1 MKKPKQVTTVAILMP
16 GDMGHG
22 CALVFRQN
30 GFRVITC
37 LAGRSQRTKNLAM
50 KAGLEIMP
58 SLDAIVKAADLILSI
73 LPPEYAVEQAV
84 QVAGAMK
91 AADAYPDYVDCNAI
105 SPATAKQAAASFD
118 RLATNFVDGGI
129 IGLNPL
135 KEAGLTRLYVS
146 GADTMLVRQLNG
158 RGMVVRDLGPEI
170 GRASAM
176 KMVYASSTKGAFS
189 LFAAVAVMAELTGL
203 RDELFQELS
212 ESQPNT
218 LASIERMVPRIP
230 LDANRWIF
238 EMAEIASTYEAFG
251 VTSHFHKGAGDIMQL
266 ANRTPLAT
274 GTRETTS
281 HDLNLSDVL
290 QHYVNAMNQ
299 NKDQT
304 NKQTNKQTNND

>member
-1 MKKPKQVTTVAILMP
+1 MTKPKLVTTIAILMP

-22 CALVFRQN
+22 CALVFQQN
-30 GFRVITC
+30 GFRVVTC
-37 LAGRSQRTKNLAM
+37 LAGRSQRTKNLAK

-58 SLDAIVKAADLILSI
+58 SLSALVETADLILSI
-73 LPPEYAVEQAV
+73 IPPEYAVKQATH
-84 QVAGAMK
+84 VAAAMK
-91 AADAYPDYVDCNAI
+91 AVGTYPDYVDCNAI
-105 SPATAKQAAASFD
+105 SPATAKKVADTFDGLAA
-118 RLATNFVDGGI
+118 NFVDGGI
-129 IGLNPL
+129 IGLNPV

-146 GADTMLVRQLNG
+146 GAQTALVRQLDG

-218 LASIERMVPRIP
+218 LATIKRMVPRIP

-251 VTSHFHKGAGDIMQL
+251 VTPHFHKGAGDIMQL
-266 ANRTPLAT
+266 ANLTPLAT
-274 GTRETTS
+274 GTRETTR
-281 HDLNLSDVL
+281 DNLALSDVL
-290 QHYVNAMNQ
+290 QHYVDAMRKNESQ
-299 NKDQT
+299 AK
-304 NKQTNKQTNND
+304 K

>member
-1 MKKPKQVTTVAILMP
+1 MKKPKQVNTVAILMP

-30 GFRVITC
+30 GLRVVTC
-37 LAGRSQRTKNLAM
+37 LAGRSQRTRNLAK
-50 KAGLEIMP
+50 KAGLEITP
-58 SLDAIVKAADLILSI
+58 SLSVLVKTADLILSI

-84 QVAGAMK
+84 NVAAAMK
-91 AADAYPDYVDCNAI
+91 AANTFPDYVDCNAI
-105 SPATAKQAAASFD
+105 SPATAKKVAATFD
-118 RLATNFVDGGI
+118 GLTANFVDAGI
-129 IGLNPL
+129 IGLNPV

-146 GADTMLVRQLNG
+146 GAETTLVRQLNG
-158 RGMVVRDLGPEI
+158 RGMIVRDLGPEI

-218 LASIERMVPRIP
+218 LASIKRMVPRIP
-230 LDANRWIF
+230 LDAHRWIF
-238 EMAEIASTYEAFG
+238 EMAEIASTYESFG
-251 VTSHFHKGAGDIMQL
+251 VTPYFHKGAGDIMQV

-274 GTRETTS
+274 ETRETAGD
-281 HDLNLSDVL
+281 DLALPDIL
-290 QHYVNAMNQ
+290 QHYVEAMGHNGNQ
-299 NKDQT
+299 TK
-304 NKQTNKQTNND
+304 K